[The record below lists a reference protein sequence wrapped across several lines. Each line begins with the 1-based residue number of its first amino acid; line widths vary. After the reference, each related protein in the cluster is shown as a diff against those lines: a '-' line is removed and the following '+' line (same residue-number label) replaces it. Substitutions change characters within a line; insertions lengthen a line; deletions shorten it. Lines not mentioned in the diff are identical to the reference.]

1 MSLVITTI
9 SSTVTST
16 SDIGQVRRL
25 HRRTSPRAT
34 YRFRFMLGFDGSR
47 TGSRSIQ
54 RMPSVAGLHW
64 SRCSKRCDF
73 RHTAGNVLPSIRSC
87 WLARSRR
94 IRSPGGDLIRAAL
107 LGPVTKSAIGRSS
120 TVRSGSCVWL
130 RNTVGIAAMSYRTS
144 CKWSFVRA
152 TTRQCKC
159 PIPITACI
167 AEICAIAASDIAVR
181 SWDPCGISSV
191 QKAKTSLTDG
201 RSWEDQH
208 EGRVKSC

>member
-1 MSLVITTI
+1 VSLAITAI

-16 SDIGQVRRL
+16 CDIGQVRHL

-34 YRFRFMLGFDGSR
+34 YRFRFMLGFDRSR

-54 RMPSVAGLHW
+54 RMPLLAGLHW
-64 SRCSKRCDF
+64 SRCSKKCDF

-107 LGPVTKSAIGRSS
+107 LGPVTKSAIERSS
-120 TVRSGSCVWL
+120 AVRSGGWVWL

-144 CKWSFVRA
+144 C
-152 TTRQCKC
+152 
-159 PIPITACI
+159 
-167 AEICAIAASDIAVR
+167 E
-181 SWDPCGISSV
+181 
-191 QKAKTSLTDG
+191 
-201 RSWEDQH
+201 
-208 EGRVKSC
+208 